1 MVIFPS
7 SEITL
12 VQEQV
17 QELLDECER
26 PESGRDVGV
35 GSVTVHVS
43 LIESNWSKAAF
54 ILDTGLEMVIGNWSY
69 VQLWLFRVFFFR
81 CLWLFSGFFSLGSP

>member
-54 ILDTGLEMVIGNWSY
+54 ILDTGLEMVIGNLELCTIMALQS
-69 VQLWLFRVFFFR
+69 
-81 CLWLFSGFFSLGSP
+81 FFSLDAYGSSVVFFL